1 MVRSRAPKRLWD
13 DCLER
18 EAYVRSF
25 TAHEIF
31 RLSGQVP
38 ETIVSGETADI
49 SPLAQFKWYE
59 WVMFRDT
66 SVTYPDDA
74 LVLGRD
80 LGPAIDIGPAMTRK
94 ILKANGQVV
103 YRSTVRSLTPDE
115 MADTTAKA
123 ARDKFT
129 ESVNAALGEAFKYED
144 FVNDPELEAFDT
156 PIYDEYDDDVDGK
169 GPEVPDELEDDVD
182 TYDQYVGPK

>member
-1 MVRSRAPKRLWD
+1 
-13 DCLER
+13 
-18 EAYVRSF
+18 
-25 TAHEIF
+25 
-31 RLSGQVP
+31 
-38 ETIVSGETADI
+38 
-49 SPLAQFKWYE
+49 
-59 WVMFRDT
+59 
-66 SVTYPDDA
+66 
-74 LVLGRD
+74 
-80 LGPAIDIGPAMTRK
+80 MTRK

-156 PIYDEYDDDVDGK
+156 LYDEYDDDVDGK